1 MDKIQKSEEGNT
13 QISQDIQSEQKANQ
27 NTKLAEEQKIESL
40 ENEDLDKY
48 SKEEIIKKYL
58 FIKKENQVLRKQLNH
73 NNDIKVNVTQNNSF
87 NDSKKQKKEQK
98 QNNKKENL
106 FEIYQQQHYALKMSY
121 VGINYQG
128 LAYQQETE
136 NTVEEQLFKALE
148 KTTLIKNRDNCNF
161 TRSGRTDKGVSALG
175 QVIGIS
181 LRTSVKI
188 GENIDETENKLDY
201 IKMLNSNLPD
211 DIRILSCSK
220 VESTFNARFD
230 CQKRIY
236 KYYFFE
242 NQMDTQRMKDAANL
256 FLGEHDFRNFCKI
269 DVLQTINYVRI
280 IYQLDIEEVQSNF
293 GTLDPRSKL
302 YVATIQGSAFLWH
315 QIRNMMAILFLVGKK
330 QEDPSIVTELLDIQ
344 KNPSK
349 PNYEM
354 APDYPL
360 VLFDCLYNN
369 VSFNY
374 SGDQIKIYDHYLQII
389 QKKCIENQLYI
400 TTLNY
405 LASNAQQFNNYN
417 LIQNSLTSEEATLR
431 NKKYQH
437 LSKRQCA
444 QSSEDT
450 LKNLK
455 GRKLDKFLIKQ
466 EKQINY
472 QQKSEVEKNQL
483 GSQDQSSEA
492 KDIQE

>member
-1 MDKIQKSEEGNT
+1 MDTIQQSEQENI
-13 QISQDIQSEQKANQ
+13 QMSQDSQSEQKAKQ
-27 NTKLAEEQKIESL
+27 DIKLAEEQKSDSV

-73 NNDIKVNVTQNNSF
+73 NKDTKPVNPQSVSQNE
-87 NDSKKQKKEQK
+87 SKKQKKEQK

-128 LAYQQETE
+128 LAYQQETD

-175 QVIGIS
+175 QVIGIT
-181 LRTSVKI
+181 LRTSIKI
-188 GENIDETENKLDY
+188 GENANEIENKLDY

-220 VESTFNARFD
+220 VDPTFNARFD

-236 KYYFFE
+236 KYFFFE
-242 NQMDTQRMKDAANL
+242 NQMDIQRMKEAANL

-280 IYQLDIEEVQSNF
+280 IYQLDIEEVQANF

-315 QIRNMMAILFLVGKK
+315 QIRNIMAILFLVGKK
-330 QEDPSIVTELLDIQ
+330 QEEPSIVTELLDIQ

-374 SGDQIKIYDHYLQII
+374 SSDQIKIYEHYLQII

-405 LASNAQQFNNYN
+405 MAQTAQQFNNYD
-417 LIQNSLTSEEATLR
+417 LIQNSLVQEEATLR

-472 QQKSEVEKNQL
+472 QQQREAEKNQ
-483 GSQDQSSEA
+483 SQTSEQTA
-492 KDIQE
+492 EGKDIQE